1 MNKTLAFA
9 VVLACAAALQA
20 CSTTSPDVV
29 QRNDAQRLSTV
40 QDAVVLNVRAV
51 VVEGDQ
57 SGAGAVT
64 GGVIGGVA
72 GSSIGG
78 RREQVIAGVAGAVA
92 GAVIGNAAER
102 FGTREE
108 ANEILLQ
115 FANGERRSIV
125 QAKGAEVFAPG
136 DPVILVITGGKTRVM
151 KAPKPGA
158 PASAPLPASGAA
170 PAH

>member
-1 MNKTLAFA
+1 MKKTFASA
-9 VVLACAAALQA
+9 VVLACAIGLQA

-40 QDAVVLNVRAV
+40 QDAVVLNVRTV
-51 VVEGDQ
+51 VVEGEQ
-57 SGAGAVT
+57 SGLGAAT
-64 GGVIGGVA
+64 GGVVGGVA
-72 GSSIGG
+72 GSSVGG
-78 RREQVIAGVAGAVA
+78 NREQVIVGVVGAVA
-92 GAVIGNAAER
+92 GAVVGNAVEC
-102 FGTREE
+102 FVTREE

-158 PASAPLPASGAA
+158 PAPAPAASGAA
-170 PAH
+170 TSK